1 MTRQLHFTAFLK
13 PPGEYLA
20 AWRHPDTRADAGVD
34 FDTVLSF
41 ARAAEAAKFDA
52 VFFADLVGVPLESQ
66 DVLSRVSVVNDSFE
80 PTTLLAALAAATSRI
95 GLIAT
100 ASTTYNEPYH
110 LARTFASIDHISGG
124 RAGWNV
130 VTSLNDG
137 EALNFGLDAHV
148 GHADRY
154 GRAEEF
160 FDVVTGL
167 WDSFDDDAFRHDKP
181 SGVYFDPAKLH
192 VLDHAGPHL
201 SVAGPLN
208 ISRPPQGRP
217 VIVQAGASEAG
228 KQFAARVAEVVF
240 SGQRDLARATEFYAD
255 IKDRAAAFGRSPD
268 ELKVFPALSVIT
280 GETRAAAEAKRDAL
294 RGLMPPQVALAHLA
308 YLLGGFGLTAYPL
321 DGPLPELPESNQ
333 SKSTQLDVYLRARQR
348 GLTIRQLAAE
358 ISDDAGTIV
367 GPPEE
372 IADHIERWFA
382 APAADGFTLV
392 FPYLPGTLDDFV
404 QLVLPILRRRGLFR
418 ARYDGTTLRDHL
430 GLRRPTSRY
439 GSPDGS

>member
-1 MTRQLHFTAFLK
+1 MSRQLHFTAFLK

-20 AWRHPDTRADAGVD
+20 AWRHPDTQADAGID

-41 ARAAEAAKFDA
+41 ARTAELAKFDA

-100 ASTTYNEPYH
+100 ASTTYNQPSH
-110 LARTFASIDHISGG
+110 LARTFATIDHISGG

-137 EALNFGLDAHV
+137 EALNFGRDAHV

-154 GRAEEF
+154 ARAEEF
-160 FDVVTGL
+160 FDAVTGL
-167 WDSFDDDAFRHDKP
+167 WDSTG
-181 SGVYFDPAKLH
+181 S
-192 VLDHAGPHL
+192 
-201 SVAGPLN
+201 
-208 ISRPPQGRP
+208 RP

-240 SGQRDLARATEFYAD
+240 SGQRDLARATDFYAE
-255 IKDRAAAFGRSPD
+255 IKQRAASFGRSPD

-280 GETRAAAEAKRDAL
+280 GETRAAAEAKRDVL

-308 YLLGGFGLTAYPL
+308 YLLGGFDLTGYPL

-358 ISDDAGTIV
+358 ISDDASTIV

-372 IADHIERWFA
+372 IADHIERWFT

-418 ARYDGTTLRDHL
+418 ARYDGATLRDHL
-430 GLRRPTSRY
+430 GLGRPTSRY
-439 GSPDGS
+439 GPP

>member
-1 MTRQLHFTAFLK
+1 MTRQLHFNAFLK
-13 PPGEYLA
+13 PPGEYLG
-20 AWRHPDTRADAGVD
+20 AWRHPETRADAGID

-41 ARAAEAAKFDA
+41 ARTAERAKFDA

-80 PTTLLAALAAATSRI
+80 PTTLLAALAAATDRI

-110 LARTFASIDHISGG
+110 LARTFASLDHISRG
-124 RAGWNV
+124 RVGWNV

-148 GHADRY
+148 GHAERY
-154 GRAEEF
+154 ARAEEF

-167 WDSFDDDAFRHDKP
+167 WDSFEDDAFRQDKE

-192 VLDHAGPHL
+192 TLGHRGPQL

-208 ISRPPQGRP
+208 IARPPQGRP

-228 KQFAARVAEVVF
+228 KRFAARVAEVIF
-240 SGQRDLARATEFYAD
+240 SGQRDLGRATEFYTE
-255 IKDRAAAFGRSPD
+255 IRKRAVAAGRNPD

-280 GETRAAAEAKRDAL
+280 GETTAVAQAKADAL
-294 RGLMPPQVALAHLA
+294 RALMPPQVALAHLA
-308 YLLGGFGLTAYPL
+308 YLLGGFDLSQHEL
-321 DGPLPELPESNQ
+321 DGPLPGLPESNQ
-333 SKSTQLDVYLRARQR
+333 SQSTQAEVYRRARER

-358 ISDDAGTIV
+358 ISDDSGTVV
-367 GPPEE
+367 GTPDT
-372 IADHIERWFA
+372 IADHIEQWFH
-382 APAADGFTLV
+382 APAADGFNLI
-392 FPYLPGTLDDFV
+392 FPYLPSTLDDFAE
-404 QLVLPILRRRGLFR
+404 LVVPELRRRGLFR
-418 ARYDGTTLRDHL
+418 TEYTATTLRGHL
-430 GLRRPTSRY
+430 GLTKPPSRY
-439 GSPDGS
+439 ERTT

>member
-1 MTRQLHFTAFLK
+1 MTRRLHLTAFLK

-41 ARAAEAAKFDA
+41 ARTAEAAKFDA

-80 PTTLLAALAAATSRI
+80 PTTLLAALAAVTSRI

-110 LARTFASIDHISGG
+110 LVRTFASIDHISGG

-137 EALNFGLDAHV
+137 EALNFGRDAHV

-154 GRAEEF
+154 ARAEEF

-167 WDSFDDDAFRHDKP
+167 WDT
-181 SGVYFDPAKLH
+181 
-192 VLDHAGPHL
+192 AGPR
-201 SVAGPLN
+201 SIA
-208 ISRPPQGRP
+208 RPPQGRP

-240 SGQRDLARATEFYAD
+240 SGQRDLARATEFYAE
-255 IKDRAAAFGRSPD
+255 IKDRAASFGRSPD

-280 GETRAAAEAKRDAL
+280 AETRAAAEAKRDTL
-294 RGLMPPQVALAHLA
+294 RALMPPQVALAHLA
-308 YLLGGFGLTAYPL
+308 YLLGGFDLTGHPL

-348 GLTIRQLAAE
+348 GRTIRQLAAE
-358 ISDDAGTIV
+358 ISDDSGTVV

-372 IADHIERWFA
+372 IADHIERWFG

-418 ARYDGTTLRDHL
+418 AGYDGTTLRDHL

-439 GSPDGS
+439 GPS